1 MRSSIFFGHC
11 WKTGPMERL
20 APNLATRT
28 SNAERGGDGFR
39 RNPGSPLE
47 KRSRAV
53 RGRNL
58 VSEMGKNED

>member
-1 MRSSIFFGHC
+1 
-11 WKTGPMERL
+11 MERL

-28 SNAERGGDGFR
+28 SNAGHGGDGFR